1 MISGTKDRPWAAS
14 SQTRIRPCANPFR
27 RRIAPTPVV
36 NMAQATRQSLNGI
49 DVGALNEII
58 EAVKRTP
65 AIARATFAVESITE
79 KGFNTRS
86 KTSQPTLGGQA
97 AAGRKQTF
105 TFEGGHPPEL
115 LGHDEGPAA
124 VESLLAALGACI
136 GGGFTTFGAHMD
148 IPVERVRIDLT
159 GYLDLQGFMG
169 LPAPGVV
176 RPGFERIHAKITVKS
191 PAAQAELEKLKEV
204 AESASPVKD
213 SLRAV
218 SYTSELV
225 VER

>member
-1 MISGTKDRPWAAS
+1 
-14 SQTRIRPCANPFR
+14 
-27 RRIAPTPVV
+27 
-36 NMAQATRQSLNGI
+36 MAQATGQIVNGI
-49 DVGALNEII
+49 DVRALNGIL

-65 AIARATFAVESITE
+65 AIARATFAVESVTDR
-79 KGFNTRS
+79 GFNTRA
-86 KTSQPTLGGQA
+86 KTLQPNLGGA
-97 AAGRKQTF
+97 PVAGRRESF
-105 TFEGGHPPEL
+105 AFEGGHPPEL

-124 VESLLAALGACI
+124 VETLLAALGACI
-136 GGGFTTFGAHMD
+136 GSGFTTFGAHMG

-176 RPGFERIHAKITVKS
+176 RPGYERIHAKITVKS
-191 PAAQAELEKLKEV
+191 PASRGELEKLKEV

-218 SYTSELV
+218 PYTSELA
-225 VER
+225 VEK